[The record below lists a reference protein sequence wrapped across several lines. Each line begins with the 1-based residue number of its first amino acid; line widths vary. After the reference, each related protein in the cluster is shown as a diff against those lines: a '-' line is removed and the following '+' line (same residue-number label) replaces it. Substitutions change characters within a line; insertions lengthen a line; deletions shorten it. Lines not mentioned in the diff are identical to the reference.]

1 MSINAI
7 LLYMSIRI
15 NTDVL
20 IIGSGI
26 AGLSVAL
33 SLPEKMNILLVT
45 KSAIS
50 DCSTSWAQGGIAAV
64 RSENDSVAQHINDT
78 ITNGHGICNNAVVK
92 DIIEQGPDSI
102 LWLEANGINFT
113 KKKGDLD
120 LTLEGGHSQRRI
132 TYIKDETGK
141 FLHQGLTHK
150 VKAKKNITIL
160 ENTQIID
167 LIHINANKSKKCVG
181 GYLFNKSSKE
191 VRTVQAT
198 HTILATGGASKLY
211 QYTTNPN
218 TSTGDGIAAAWR
230 AGCSICNMEFIQFH
244 PTCLYHH
251 SNKSFLIS
259 ESLRGEGAKLLTNNG
274 KRFMHR
280 YDPREELAPRDV
292 VARAI
297 DNEMKERDQKF
308 VYLDISMKNKQ
319 FIKDRFP
326 AIYEKCL
333 ELGIDI
339 TKEPIPVVPAS
350 HYTCGGVKANIDG
363 QTEIEHL
370 YVIGEA
376 AHTGFHGANRLAS
389 NSLLEC
395 VVMARQNALTIMKHS
410 PDSSKNIELSFW
422 DDSYV
427 TESSEKFIV
436 NYNWDDIRKI
446 MWNYVGIIRT
456 EKNLHLANEKI
467 ALIEKEVNLYYSKY
481 YISSDL
487 LELRNIVNI
496 SKLIIKSAL
505 ARKESRGLHFSKDYP
520 ISNDKFKK
528 DTLINGRVNEYE
540 SDLSKFKV

>member
-1 MSINAI
+1 
-7 LLYMSIRI
+7 MSIRI

-33 SLPEKMNILLVT
+33 SLPDKMNVLLVT
-45 KSAIS
+45 KNTIS

-64 RSENDSVAQHINDT
+64 KSNNDSIAEHVNDT
-78 ITNGHGICNNAVVK
+78 IINGHGICDNQVVQN
-92 DIIEQGPDSI
+92 IVEQGPNSI
-102 LWLEANGINFT
+102 SWLEENGIDFT
-113 KKKGDLD
+113 KKRGELD

-132 TYIKDETGK
+132 SYIKDETGK
-141 FLHQGLTHK
+141 FLHIGLTQK
-150 VKAKKNITIL
+150 IKDKSNITIL

-167 LIHINANKSKKCVG
+167 LIHINTNKSKKCLG
-181 GYLFNKSSKE
+181 AYLFNKTSKE
-191 VRTVQAT
+191 VYTIQAT
-198 HTILATGGASKLY
+198 HTVLATGGASKLY

-218 TSTGDGIAAAWR
+218 TSTGDGIAVAWR
-230 AGCSICNMEFIQFH
+230 AGCTISNMEFIQFH

-251 SNKSFLIS
+251 NNKSFLIS
-259 ESLRGEGAKLLTNNG
+259 ESLRGEGAKLLTNDGN
-274 KRFMHR
+274 RFMHR
-280 YDPREELAPRDV
+280 YDSREELAPRDI

-297 DNEMKERDQKF
+297 DNEMKERDHKY
-308 VYLDISMKNKQ
+308 VYLDISMKDEQ
-319 FIKDRFP
+319 FIRNRFP

-339 TKEPIPVVPAS
+339 SKQPIPVVPAS
-350 HYTCGGVKANIDG
+350 HYTCGGIKAEIDG
-363 QTEIEHL
+363 QTEIENL
-370 YVIGEA
+370 YAIGEA

-395 VVMARQNALTIMKHS
+395 VVMARKNALTMMEYS
-410 PDSSKNIELSFW
+410 PDNSRNIELSYW

-427 TESSEKFIV
+427 RESSEKFKI

-456 EKNLHLANEKI
+456 EKNLLLANEKI
-467 ALIEKEVNLYYSKY
+467 DLIEKEVNLYYSQY

-496 SKLIIKSAL
+496 AKLIIKSAL
-505 ARKESRGLHFSKDYP
+505 TRKESRGLHFSKDYP

-528 DTLINGRVNEYE
+528 DTEITGRINEYE
-540 SDLSKFKV
+540 SNLSKFKV

>member
-1 MSINAI
+1 
-7 LLYMSIRI
+7 MSIRI

-33 SLPEKMNILLVT
+33 SLSEKMNVLLVT
-45 KSAIS
+45 KNKIS

-64 RSENDSVAQHINDT
+64 RSKSDSITEHINDT
-78 ITNGHGICNNAVVK
+78 IINGHGICDNKVV
-92 DIIEQGPDSI
+92 DEIITQGPSSI
-102 LWLEANGINFT
+102 LWLEKNGINFT
-113 KKKGDLD
+113 KKRGEVD

-132 TYIKDETGK
+132 SYIKDETGK
-141 FLHQGLTHK
+141 FLHEGLTRK
-150 VKAKKNITIL
+150 IQNRTNITIL

-167 LIHINANKSKKCVG
+167 LIHINTDKSRKCLG
-181 GYLFNKSSKE
+181 GYLYNKVSKE
-191 VRTVQAT
+191 VYTIQAT
-198 HTILATGGASKLY
+198 HTVLATGGASKLY
-211 QYTTNPN
+211 QFTTNPN
-218 TSTGDGIAAAWR
+218 TSTGDGIAVAWR
-230 AGCSICNMEFIQFH
+230 AGCTISNMEFIQFH
-244 PTCLYHH
+244 PTCLYHR

-259 ESLRGEGAKLLTNNG
+259 ESLRGEGAQLLTKDG
-274 KRFMHR
+274 ERFMHR

-297 DNEMKERDQKF
+297 DNEMKERDLRH
-308 VYLDISMKNKQ
+308 VYLDISMKDKKFVQN
-319 FIKDRFP
+319 RFP

-339 TKEPIPVVPAS
+339 TKQPIPVVPAS
-350 HYTCGGVKANIDG
+350 HYTCGGVKVGIDG
-363 QTEIEHL
+363 ETEIKNL

-395 VVMARQNALTIMKHS
+395 VVMARKNASTIINAPTDNSGRIKV
-410 PDSSKNIELSFW
+410 SSW

-456 EKNLHLANEKI
+456 EKNLNLANEKI
-467 ALIEKEVNLYYSKY
+467 ALIEKEVNLYYNKY
-481 YISSDL
+481 FISSDL

-496 SKLIIKSAL
+496 AKLIIKSAL
-505 ARKESRGLHFSKDYP
+505 KRKESRGLHFSKDYP
-520 ISNDKFKK
+520 LSNDRFKK
-528 DTLINGRVNEYE
+528 DTEISGRINEYE
-540 SDLSKFKV
+540 SDLSIFKV

>member
-1 MSINAI
+1 MG
-7 LLYMSIRI
+7 IRI

-33 SLPEKMNILLVT
+33 SMPDKINVLLVT
-45 KSAIS
+45 KNKIS

-64 RSENDSVAQHINDT
+64 RSEDDSIDQHINDT
-78 ITNGHGICNNAVVK
+78 VINGHGICDTKIVR
-92 DIIEQGPDSI
+92 DIIEQGPESI
-102 LWLEANGINFT
+102 LWLEKNGINFT
-113 KKKGDLD
+113 KKKGELD

-132 TYIKDETGK
+132 SYIKDETGK
-141 FLHQGLTHK
+141 FLHLGLTQ
-150 VKAKKNITIL
+150 KAKNKKNITIL

-167 LIHINANKSKKCVG
+167 LIHINTDKSKKCLG
-181 GYLFNKSSKE
+181 GYLFNKISRD
-191 VRTVQAT
+191 VYTIQAT
-198 HTILATGGASKLY
+198 NTILATGGASKLY

-218 TSTGDGIAAAWR
+218 TSTGDGIAVAWR
-230 AGCSICNMEFIQFH
+230 AGCTISNMEFIQFH

-251 SNKSFLIS
+251 ENKSFLIS
-259 ESLRGEGAKLLTNNG
+259 ESLRGEGAKLLTNGG

-280 YDPREELAPRDV
+280 YDPREELAPRDI

-297 DNEMKERDQKF
+297 DNEMKERDDKC
-308 VYLDISMKNKQ
+308 VYLDISMRDSK
-319 FIKDRFP
+319 FIKNRFP

-333 ELGIDI
+333 EIGVDI
-339 TKEPIPVVPAS
+339 TKQPIPVVPAS
-350 HYTCGGVKANIDG
+350 HYTCGGVKVGIDG
-363 QTEIEHL
+363 QTEIDNL
-370 YVIGEA
+370 YAIGEV

-395 VVMARQNALTIMKHS
+395 VVMARQNALRIMG
-410 PDSSKNIELSFW
+410 DSSNDHGNIELSSW

-427 TESSEKFIV
+427 KESSEKFIV

-456 EKNLHLANEKI
+456 EKNLLLADEKI
-467 ALIEKEVNLYYSKY
+467 SLIEKEVNLYYNKY

-496 SKLIIKSAL
+496 AKLIIKSAL
-505 ARKESRGLHFSKDYP
+505 LRKESRGLHFLKDYP
-520 ISNDKFKK
+520 LSNDKFKK
-528 DTLINGRVNEYE
+528 DTEIDGRINEYE

>member
-1 MSINAI
+1 
-7 LLYMSIRI
+7 MSIRI

-33 SLPEKMNILLVT
+33 SLPEKMNVLLVT
-45 KSAIS
+45 KNKIS

-64 RSENDSVAQHINDT
+64 KSKSDSITEHINDT
-78 ITNGHGICNNAVVK
+78 IINGHGICDNKIV
-92 DIIEQGPDSI
+92 DEIITQGPSSI
-102 LWLEANGINFT
+102 LWLEKNGINFT
-113 KKKGDLD
+113 KRKGEVD

-132 TYIKDETGK
+132 SYIKDETGK
-141 FLHQGLTHK
+141 FLHEGLTQK
-150 VKAKKNITIL
+150 IRNRTNITIL

-167 LIHINANKSKKCVG
+167 LIHINTNESKKCLG
-181 GYLFNKSSKE
+181 GYLFNKVSKE
-191 VRTVQAT
+191 VYTIQAT
-198 HTILATGGASKLY
+198 HTVLATGGASKLY

-218 TSTGDGIAAAWR
+218 TSTGDGIAVAWR
-230 AGCSICNMEFIQFH
+230 AGCTISNMEFIQFH
-244 PTCLYHH
+244 PTCLYHY

-259 ESLRGEGAKLLTNNG
+259 ESLRGEGAQLLTKDG
-274 KRFMHR
+274 ERFMHR

-297 DNEMKERDQKF
+297 DNEMKERDLRH
-308 VYLDISMKNKQ
+308 VYLDISMKDKKFVQN
-319 FIKDRFP
+319 RFP

-339 TKEPIPVVPAS
+339 TKQPIPVVPAS
-350 HYTCGGVKANIDG
+350 HYTCGGVKVGIDG
-363 QTEIEHL
+363 ETEIKNL

-395 VVMARQNALTIMKHS
+395 VVMARKNADTIVNASGNNSGHIKL
-410 PDSSKNIELSFW
+410 SSW

-456 EKNLHLANEKI
+456 EKNLNLANEKI

-481 YISSDL
+481 FISSDL

-496 SKLIIKSAL
+496 AKLIIKSAL
-505 ARKESRGLHFSKDYP
+505 TRKESRGLHFLKDYP
-520 ISNDKFKK
+520 LSNDRFKK
-528 DTLINGRVNEYE
+528 DTEINGRTNEYE
-540 SDLSKFKV
+540 SDLSIFKV

>member
-1 MSINAI
+1 
-7 LLYMSIRI
+7 MSIRI

-33 SLPEKMNILLVT
+33 SLSEKMNVLLVT
-45 KSAIS
+45 KNKIS

-64 RSENDSVAQHINDT
+64 KSKSDSITEHINDT
-78 ITNGHGICNNAVVK
+78 IINGHGICDSKIV
-92 DIIEQGPDSI
+92 DEIITQGPSSI
-102 LWLEANGINFT
+102 LWLEKNGINFT
-113 KKKGDLD
+113 KRKGEVD

-132 TYIKDETGK
+132 SYIKDETGK
-141 FLHQGLTHK
+141 FLHEGLTQK
-150 VKAKKNITIL
+150 IRNRTNITIL

-167 LIHINANKSKKCVG
+167 LIHINTDKSKKCLG
-181 GYLFNKSSKE
+181 SYLFNKVSKE
-191 VRTVQAT
+191 VYTIQAT
-198 HTILATGGASKLY
+198 HTVLATGGASKLY
-211 QYTTNPN
+211 QFTTNPN
-218 TSTGDGIAAAWR
+218 TSTGDGIAVAWR
-230 AGCSICNMEFIQFH
+230 AGCTISNMEFVQFH

-259 ESLRGEGAKLLTNNG
+259 ESLRGEGAQLLTKDG
-274 KRFMHR
+274 ERFMHR

-297 DNEMKERDQKF
+297 DNEMKERDLRH
-308 VYLDISMKNKQ
+308 VYLDISMKDKKFVQN
-319 FIKDRFP
+319 RFP

-339 TKEPIPVVPAS
+339 TKQPIPVVPAS
-350 HYTCGGVKANIDG
+350 HYTCGGVKVGIDG
-363 QTEIEHL
+363 ETEIKNL

-395 VVMARQNALTIMKHS
+395 VVMARKNAATILNAPLDNSRHVKL
-410 PDSSKNIELSFW
+410 SSW

-456 EKNLHLANEKI
+456 EKNLNLANEKI

-481 YISSDL
+481 FISSDL

-496 SKLIIKSAL
+496 AKLIIKSAL
-505 ARKESRGLHFSKDYP
+505 TRKESRGLHFSKDYP
-520 ISNDKFKK
+520 LSNDKFKK
-528 DTLINGRVNEYE
+528 DTEISGRINEYE
-540 SDLSKFKV
+540 SDLSIFKV

>member
-1 MSINAI
+1 MG
-7 LLYMSIRI
+7 IRI

-33 SLPEKMNILLVT
+33 SLSEKMNVLLVT
-45 KSAIS
+45 KNKMS

-64 RSENDSVAQHINDT
+64 RSENDSIDQHINDT
-78 ITNGHGICNNAVVK
+78 IINGHGICDNKVVHN
-92 DIIEQGPDSI
+92 IIEQGPDSI
-102 LWLEANGINFT
+102 LWLEKNGINFT
-113 KKKGDLD
+113 KKKGELD

-132 TYIKDETGK
+132 SYIKDETGK
-141 FLHQGLTHK
+141 FLHLGLTQRAK
-150 VKAKKNITIL
+150 NKKNITIL
-160 ENTQIID
+160 EDTQIID
-167 LIHINANKSKKCVG
+167 LIHINTNKSKKCLG
-181 GYLFNKSSKE
+181 GYLFNKISRE
-191 VRTVQAT
+191 VYTIQANN
-198 HTILATGGASKLY
+198 TILATGGASKLY

-218 TSTGDGIAAAWR
+218 TSTGDGIAVAWR
-230 AGCSICNMEFIQFH
+230 AGCTISNMEFIQFH

-251 SNKSFLIS
+251 ENKSFLIS
-259 ESLRGEGAKLLTNNG
+259 ESLRGEGAKLLTNDG

-297 DNEMKERDQKF
+297 DNEMKERDDKY
-308 VYLDISMKNKQ
+308 VYLDISMRDEKFVQN
-319 FIKDRFP
+319 RFP

-333 ELGIDI
+333 EIGVDI
-339 TKEPIPVVPAS
+339 TKQPIPVVPAS
-350 HYTCGGVKANIDG
+350 HYTCGGIKADIDG
-363 QTEIEHL
+363 QTEIDNL
-370 YVIGEA
+370 YAIGEA

-395 VVMARQNALTIMKHS
+395 VVMARQNALRIMDHL
-410 PDSSKNIELSFW
+410 PDDHDKIELSFW

-427 TESSEKFIV
+427 RESSEKFII

-456 EKNLHLANEKI
+456 EKNLLLADEKI

-496 SKLIIKSAL
+496 AKLIIKSAL
-505 ARKESRGLHFSKDYP
+505 LRKESRGLHFSKDYP
-520 ISNDKFKK
+520 LSNNRFKK
-528 DTLINGRVNEYE
+528 DTEISGRTNEYE
-540 SDLSKFKV
+540 FDLSKFKV

>member
-1 MSINAI
+1 MG
-7 LLYMSIRI
+7 IRI

-33 SLPEKMNILLVT
+33 SMPDKINVLLVT
-45 KSAIS
+45 KNKIS

-64 RSENDSVAQHINDT
+64 RSEDDSIDQHINDT
-78 ITNGHGICNNAVVK
+78 VINGHGICDTKIVR
-92 DIIEQGPDSI
+92 DIIEQGPESI
-102 LWLEANGINFT
+102 LWLEKNGINFT
-113 KKKGDLD
+113 KKKGELD

-132 TYIKDETGK
+132 SYIKDETGK
-141 FLHQGLTHK
+141 FLHLGLTQ
-150 VKAKKNITIL
+150 KARNKKNITIL

-167 LIHINANKSKKCVG
+167 LIHINTDKSKKCLG
-181 GYLFNKSSKE
+181 GYLFNKISRD
-191 VRTVQAT
+191 VYTIQAT
-198 HTILATGGASKLY
+198 NTILATGGASKLY

-218 TSTGDGIAAAWR
+218 TSTGDGIAVAWR
-230 AGCSICNMEFIQFH
+230 AGCTISNMEFIQFH

-251 SNKSFLIS
+251 ENKSFLIS
-259 ESLRGEGAKLLTNNG
+259 ESLRGEGAKLLTNGG

-280 YDPREELAPRDV
+280 YDPREELAPRDI

-297 DNEMKERDQKF
+297 DNEMKERDDKC
-308 VYLDISMKNKQ
+308 VYLDISMRDSK
-319 FIKDRFP
+319 FIKNRFP

-333 ELGIDI
+333 EIGVDI
-339 TKEPIPVVPAS
+339 TKQPIPVVPAS
-350 HYTCGGVKANIDG
+350 HYTCGGVKVGIDG
-363 QTEIEHL
+363 QTEIDNL
-370 YVIGEA
+370 YAIGEV

-395 VVMARQNALTIMKHS
+395 VVMARQNALRIMDHS
-410 PDSSKNIELSFW
+410 SNDHGNIELSSW

-427 TESSEKFIV
+427 RESSEKFIV

-456 EKNLHLANEKI
+456 EKNLLLADEKI
-467 ALIEKEVNLYYSKY
+467 SLIEKEVNLYYSKY

-496 SKLIIKSAL
+496 AKIIIKSAL
-505 ARKESRGLHFSKDYP
+505 LRKESRGLHFLKDYP
-520 ISNDKFKK
+520 LSNDKFKK
-528 DTLINGRVNEYE
+528 DTEIDGRINEYE

>member
-1 MSINAI
+1 
-7 LLYMSIRI
+7 MSIRI

-33 SLPEKMNILLVT
+33 SLSEKMNVLLVT
-45 KSAIS
+45 KSKMS

-64 RSENDSVAQHINDT
+64 RSGNDSIDQHINDT
-78 ITNGHGICNNAVVK
+78 IINGHGICDNKVVRN
-92 DIIEQGPDSI
+92 IIEQGPDSI
-102 LWLEANGINFT
+102 SWLEKNGINFT
-113 KKKGDLD
+113 KKKGELD

-132 TYIKDETGK
+132 SYIKDETGK
-141 FLHQGLTHK
+141 FLHLGLTQRAK
-150 VKAKKNITIL
+150 NKKNITIL

-167 LIHINANKSKKCVG
+167 LIHINTNKSKKCLG
-181 GYLFNKSSKE
+181 GYLFNKISKE
-191 VRTVQAT
+191 VYTIRANS
-198 HTILATGGASKLY
+198 TILATGGASKLY

-218 TSTGDGIAAAWR
+218 TSTGDGIAVAWR
-230 AGCSICNMEFIQFH
+230 AGCTISNMEFIQFH

-251 SNKSFLIS
+251 QNKSFLIS
-259 ESLRGEGAKLLTNNG
+259 ESLRGEGAKLLTNDG

-297 DNEMKERDQKF
+297 DNEMKERDDKY
-308 VYLDISMKNKQ
+308 VYLDISMRDEKFVQN
-319 FIKDRFP
+319 RFP

-333 ELGIDI
+333 EIGVDI
-339 TKEPIPVVPAS
+339 TKQPIPVVPSS
-350 HYTCGGVKANIDG
+350 HYTCGGIKAEIDG
-363 QTEIEHL
+363 QTEIENL
-370 YVIGEA
+370 YAIGEA

-395 VVMARQNALTIMKHS
+395 VVMARQNALRIMNSSSDKH
-410 PDSSKNIELSFW
+410 DSIELSFW

-427 TESSEKFIV
+427 RESSEKFIV

-456 EKNLHLANEKI
+456 DKNLRLADEKI
-467 ALIEKEVNLYYSKY
+467 TLIEKEVNLYYSKY

-496 SKLIIKSAL
+496 AKLIIKSAL
-505 ARKESRGLHFSKDYP
+505 VRKESRGLHYSKDYP
-520 ISNDKFKK
+520 LSNNKFKK
-528 DTLINGRVNEYE
+528 DTEISGRINEYE
-540 SDLSKFKV
+540 YDLSKFKV

>member
-1 MSINAI
+1 
-7 LLYMSIRI
+7 MSIRI

-33 SLPEKMNILLVT
+33 SLSRKMNVLLVT
-45 KSAIS
+45 KNTIS

-64 RSENDSVAQHINDT
+64 KGNNDTTAEHVNDT
-78 ITNGHGICNNAVVK
+78 IINGHGICNKQVVQN
-92 DIIEQGPDSI
+92 IVEQGPSSI
-102 LWLEANGINFT
+102 SWLEENGINFT
-113 KKKGDLD
+113 KKGGKLD

-141 FLHQGLTHK
+141 FLHLGLTQK
-150 VKAKKNITIL
+150 IKNKSNITLL

-167 LIHINANKSKKCVG
+167 LIHVNTNKSVKCLG
-181 GYLFNKSSKE
+181 AYLFNKTSKE
-191 VRTVQAT
+191 VYTIQAT
-198 HTILATGGASKLY
+198 HTVLATGGASKLY

-218 TSTGDGIAAAWR
+218 TSTGDGIAVAWR
-230 AGCSICNMEFIQFH
+230 AGCTISNMEFIQFH

-251 SNKSFLIS
+251 NNKSFLIS
-259 ESLRGEGAKLLTNNG
+259 ESLRGEGAKLLTIDGN
-274 KRFMHR
+274 KFMHR
-280 YDPREELAPRDV
+280 YDSREELAPRDI

-297 DNEMKERDQKF
+297 DNEMKERDHKH
-308 VYLDISMKNKQ
+308 VYLDISMRDKQ
-319 FIKDRFP
+319 FIQNRFP

-339 TKEPIPVVPAS
+339 AKQPIPVVPAS
-350 HYTCGGVKANIDG
+350 HYTCGGIKAGIDG
-363 QTEIEHL
+363 QTEIENL
-370 YVIGEA
+370 YAIGEA

-395 VVMARQNALTIMKHS
+395 VVMARENASTIMQYS
-410 PDSSKNIELSFW
+410 PDNSKNIALSSW

-427 TESSEKFIV
+427 IESSEKFKV

-456 EKNLHLANEKI
+456 EKNLLLANEKI
-467 ALIEKEVNLYYSKY
+467 DLIEKEVNLYYSQY

-496 SKLIIKSAL
+496 AKLIIKSAL

-520 ISNDKFKK
+520 ISNNKFKK
-528 DTLINGRVNEYE
+528 DTEINGRINEYE
-540 SDLSKFKV
+540 SNLSKFKV